1 MPYENRLL
9 AHQWTKKKDDEV
21 EGIWWVLAVL
31 TKKKRWY
38 YLKWKKLREEI
49 SHKIRLY
56 FY

>member
-31 TKKKRWY
+31 TKKKDGIIWSG
-38 YLKWKKLREEI
+38 K
-49 SHKIRLY
+49 S
-56 FY
+56 